1 MASQESSSPPRPRLV
16 VQIGVTGHRPNR
28 LSREVAASLPGQCA
42 QVLKAIAVLASD
54 ARDPLLH
61 SPDLPLLRILSPLA
75 EGADRIVA
83 HAGLALNADLQC
95 PLPFLASEY
104 CHDFEDAASRD
115 EFHNLLAKA
124 STVFQIEGS
133 RAREDE
139 SYERVG
145 RMVVE
150 QSDVLIAIW
159 DGEPAAGRG
168 GTTQIVEEALA
179 QHTPVVWLNAS
190 EPKDPCILQADKSG
204 KRQTRALDELK
215 SILAARFS
223 DREDGENSFNFS
235 HAYFA
240 EKQPNFD
247 PGRIFRIFRDLVAR
261 GRLRFQS
268 WRVPNFEKSS
278 REEWERMIASSPG
291 LPEDARRYLL
301 DRLCPQYGWA
311 DGLSTYYAGVLRST
325 SLATSLMAAFAVLV
339 PMADYVSGRHG
350 IDLC

>member
-1 MASQESSSPPRPRLV
+1 MPSPIPRIRILPRL
-16 VQIGVTGHRPNR
+16 RR
-28 LSREVAASLPGQCA
+28 RCL
-42 QVLKAIAVLASD
+42 
-54 ARDPLLH
+54 
-61 SPDLPLLRILSPLA
+61 
-75 EGADRIVA
+75 
-83 HAGLALNADLQC
+83 
-95 PLPFLASEY
+95 
-104 CHDFEDAASRD
+104 RD

-168 GTTQIVEEALA
+168 GTTQIVKKPWRSTRRFGLA
-179 QHTPVVWLNAS
+179 QCVRTEGSLHSP
-190 EPKDPCILQADKSG
+190 ADKSG

-215 SILAARFS
+215 SILCRALS

-247 PGRIFRIFRDLVAR
+247 PGRIFRIFRDLVAAAALLSIVAR
-261 GRLRFQS
+261 SEFREVVAGRM
-268 WRVPNFEKSS
+268 
-278 REEWERMIASSPG
+278 ERMIASSPG

-311 DGLSTYYAGVLRST
+311 DGLSTYYGRSSSLDLVGDQPHGCFRCPGSHGGLRLRT
-325 SLATSLMAAFAVLV
+325 A
-339 PMADYVSGRHG
+339 RHRPG
-350 IDLC
+350 